1 MLNSAIGN
9 HSDNVF
15 YSESQLRIKRNLL
28 KPLSQ
33 KLKRLFSKPKPKIF
47 DYTQTTPTQLVRV
60 VNVLRFPF
68 FPEDLYELEDAIT
81 GEKIERSIKAVRH
94 FGTTWISVEGVV

>member
-1 MLNSAIGN
+1 MLNSAIGD

-15 YSESQLRIKRNLL
+15 YGESQLRIKHNLL
-28 KPLSQ
+28 KPISQ

-47 DYTQTTPTQLVRV
+47 DYNQNTPTQLVRV

-81 GEKIERSIKAVRH
+81 GEKIERPVSAVHH
-94 FGTTWISVEGVV
+94 FGTTWIAVEGVA